1 MTGKVCYMAGDT
13 PLVNPAN
20 GRTIVAPNLIV
31 GNFHPDWIGSVGS
44 SFRYG
49 GFDFSVLVTV
59 KWGGQIYSASYG
71 RANFAGVT
79 VNSLYGRG
87 AWLLS
92 SAIPGKS
99 GHEQP
104 GIAQTAG
111 RRA

>member
-1 MTGKVCYMAGDT
+1 MTGHT
-13 PLVNPAN
+13 TLVNPAN

-49 GFDFSVLVTV
+49 GFDFSVLFTV

-79 VNSLYGRG
+79 VNSLYGSEP
-87 AWLLS
+87 WLFHHIILGDN
-92 SAIPGKS
+92 ANDPPVILHNVGTP
-99 GHEQP
+99 
-104 GIAQTAG
+104 
-111 RRA
+111 